1 MVAAAATWLKREDRI
16 APPRTQRSQPLATC
30 CGKPKL
36 LLDGQ
41 GTLGPHPSFRP
52 HGAGEFV
59 TAARRPNSMFKKI
72 LIPIDLTELTI
83 AKPAL
88 DAAVELAL
96 QSKGALRLI
105 AVETLLP
112 ASFMEYVPP
121 EFDKTQEERAIRAL
135 VEISA
140 GLAIPKENI
149 SHSVRFGGIYVE
161 ILAEADDWG
170 ADLIVV
176 GSHRPSMS
184 TYLIGSNAK
193 TIVRHAKCSV
203 LVIRT

>member
-1 MVAAAATWLKREDRI
+1 
-16 APPRTQRSQPLATC
+16 
-30 CGKPKL
+30 
-36 LLDGQ
+36 
-41 GTLGPHPSFRP
+41 
-52 HGAGEFV
+52 
-59 TAARRPNSMFKKI
+59 MFKKI

-88 DAAVELAL
+88 DAAVELAI

-105 AVETLLP
+105 TIETFLP

-121 EFDKTQEERAIRAL
+121 EFDKSQEERATRAL
-135 VEISA
+135 EAIGA
-140 GLAIPKENI
+140 DLAFPKESI
-149 SHSVRFGGIYVE
+149 SHTVRFGGIYVE
-161 ILAEADDWG
+161 ILAEADVWG

-176 GSHRPSMS
+176 GSHRPSMA

>member
-1 MVAAAATWLKREDRI
+1 
-16 APPRTQRSQPLATC
+16 
-30 CGKPKL
+30 
-36 LLDGQ
+36 
-41 GTLGPHPSFRP
+41 
-52 HGAGEFV
+52 
-59 TAARRPNSMFKKI
+59 MFKKI

-105 AVETLLP
+105 TIETLLP

-121 EFDKTQEERAIRAL
+121 EFDKSQEERAFRAL
-135 VEISA
+135 EEVSA
-140 GLAIPKENI
+140 GLAIPRESI
-149 SHSVRFGGIYVE
+149 SYTVRFGGIYVE

-176 GSHRPSMS
+176 GSHRPSMA

>member
-1 MVAAAATWLKREDRI
+1 
-16 APPRTQRSQPLATC
+16 
-30 CGKPKL
+30 
-36 LLDGQ
+36 
-41 GTLGPHPSFRP
+41 
-52 HGAGEFV
+52 
-59 TAARRPNSMFKKI
+59 MFKKI
-72 LIPIDLTELTI
+72 LIPIDLAELTI
-83 AKPAL
+83 ARPAI

-105 AVETLLP
+105 TIETLLP

-121 EFDKTQEERAIRAL
+121 DFDKSQEARAARAL
-135 VEISA
+135 EEISA
-140 GLAIPKENI
+140 GLAFPKESI
-149 SHSVRFGGIYVE
+149 SHTVRFGGIYVE